1 MVSEL
6 YVVGYRDLTTAQE
19 VRDRLVQMQS
29 EQLVA
34 LDDIV
39 VVENRDGKIKL
50 HQARGLAGMGAASGA
65 LWGGLIGLL
74 FFMPLMGMAIGAG
87 AGAAGGAMTDIGVD
101 DKFMKDL
108 GTTLKP
114 GSAAVF
120 ALVSKATTDRVI
132 AELAPYE
139 GKLLHTSLSADAEA
153 HLREAIAKARAVPA
167 HR

>member
-1 MVSEL
+1 VVSEL
-6 YVVGYRDLTTAQE
+6 YVVGYRDLATAEQ
-19 VRDRLVQMQS
+19 VRDRMIQMQS
-29 EQLVA
+29 EQLVT

-39 VVENRDGKIKL
+39 VVENRSGKIKM
-50 HQARGLAGMGAASGA
+50 HQARSMAGMGAASGA

-74 FFMPLMGMAIGAG
+74 FFMPLMGMAIGAA

-108 GTTLKP
+108 GTTLQP
-114 GSAAVF
+114 GVAAVF

-139 GKLLHTSLSADAEA
+139 GRLLHTSLSAEAEA
-153 HLREAIAKARAVPA
+153 QLREAIAKARAVPA